1 MQGLGIFKFL
11 ILFVH
16 DVFVINYYQFVKIQ
30 ENLFYEY
37 FNNLLNTFL
46 LENNNIE
53 SNNFEWNKI
62 LII

>member
-11 ILFVH
+11 ILLVH

-37 FNNLLNTFL
+37 FNNLLNIW
-46 LENNNIE
+46 NI
-53 SNNFEWNKI
+53 FIRKQ
-62 LII
+62 

>member
-11 ILFVH
+11 ILLVH

-53 SNNFEWNKI
+53 SNNFE
-62 LII
+62 